1 MNYFDQDGKRII
13 LGDQLGKG
21 ASATIYRDKKN
32 SNRAIKIYN
41 PAHLAKEPSLKKRL
55 LKLKELS
62 EKGDFEI
69 SLGGKK
75 RCVGAFPKGLVQDE
89 NKQLRGFT
97 MDSFDNG
104 VDLTQ
109 IIYAKDPKTA
119 FYKYS
124 VKGSAYQSQDHYN
137 NWIDSFLYSRKG
149 LRNRFVL
156 SYTLAQFFAKFY
168 EIKEKSS
175 LRRFDLECTNFDL
188 KPENVLVRLE
198 HDNITGSRLIVPF
211 ILDLDNLTLRNNLNT
226 LGPASPNITPEY
238 MAPEGPTSRYYD
250 NFSLGVIL
258 YQVLVGIH
266 PFEGI
271 AGVSR
276 FRDGTERNYF
286 MKNRCFP
293 GGKNGPF
300 LSCASEHQ
308 RFEKMPEILKKLFR
322 RALDAQE
329 PSARPTPREWQM
341 ALAGVL
347 SDPALDFSNLFELPD
362 LGQPTSLL
370 TAPRTPPSLN
380 IPILNTQVAKLLAG
394 AKNKICAILA

>member
-1 MNYFDQDGKRII
+1 
-13 LGDQLGKG
+13 
-21 ASATIYRDKKN
+21 
-32 SNRAIKIYN
+32 
-41 PAHLAKEPSLKKRL
+41 
-55 LKLKELS
+55 
-62 EKGDFEI
+62 
-69 SLGGKK
+69 
-75 RCVGAFPKGLVQDE
+75 
-89 NKQLRGFT
+89 
-97 MDSFDNG
+97 
-104 VDLTQ
+104 
-109 IIYAKDPKTA
+109 
-119 FYKYS
+119 

-347 SDPALDFSNLFELPD
+347 SDPTLDFSNLFELPD